1 MEALTLS
8 PYVLTWAAEQ
18 AGKSYETLVEGIA
31 KRERDRQMLL
41 EGKLTNAQAEKV
53 AKLTGVPYGLLFLP
67 EPPVLTRPDI
77 PDLRQTVDPLPLS
90 PDFQEVYE
98 DALLKQEWYA
108 QHLLDEGATPLPFVG
123 SFPENANAERLAADI
138 SKTLDLSPSLRKT
151 AATADLYFGVLAE
164 RAEEA
169 GVLVMK
175 SGIVKSNTR
184 RSLSVKE
191 FRGFALV
198 HGLAP
203 LVFINGRDY
212 EVASV
217 FTLMHELA
225 HIWIGQSGVSDLADA
240 TFQHKNVERL
250 CNQVAA
256 DVLVPK
262 AEFLERWGPTTDIA
276 SLAQTFRVS
285 RLVVARR
292 ALDLGLIGQ
301 DRYNE
306 VAAQARKDGRSSS
319 SGGDAHKTIPVRN
332 SKRFTKALVKSVMAG
347 DTLIRDAASL
357 LHVKAGT
364 VVRMGRRGES
374 IGD

>member
-1 MEALTLS
+1 METLTLS
-8 PYVLTWAAEQ
+8 PDVLTWAAEQ
-18 AGKSYETLVEGIA
+18 VGKSYAALVEGIA
-31 KRERDRQMLL
+31 RRERDRQMLL
-41 EGKLTNAQAEKV
+41 EGKLTNAQAEKL
-53 AKLTGVPYGLLFLP
+53 AKLTGVPYGLLFLA

-90 PDFQEVYE
+90 RDFQEVYE
-98 DALLKQEWYA
+98 DALLKQDWYA
-108 QHLLDEGATPLPFVG
+108 QHLLEEGADVLPFVG
-123 SFPENANAERLAADI
+123 SFSANPNAEKLGADI
-138 SKTLDLSPSLRKT
+138 SQALNLSPSLRKT
-151 AATADLYFGVLAE
+151 AATADAYFGILAE

-175 SGIVKSNTR
+175 SGIVKSNTKR
-184 RSLSVKE
+184 PLSVKE

-198 HGLAP
+198 HDVAP

-217 FTLMHELA
+217 FTLIHELA
-225 HIWIGQSGVSDLADA
+225 HIWIGQSGVSDLAD
-240 TFQHKNVERL
+240 TTPQHRNIERL

-262 AEFLERWGPTTDIA
+262 KEFLERWGPTTDIG
-276 SLAQTFRVS
+276 SLANTFRVS

-301 DRYNE
+301 DRYEE
-306 VAAQARKDGRSSS
+306 VAAQARKEGRSSTG
-319 SGGDAHKTIPVRN
+319 GGDAHKTIPVRN
-332 SKRFTKALVKSVMAG
+332 SKKFTKTLVKSAMAG
-347 DTLIRDAASL
+347 ETLIRDAASL

-364 VVRMGRRGES
+364 IARIGRRGTAF
-374 IGD
+374 GV